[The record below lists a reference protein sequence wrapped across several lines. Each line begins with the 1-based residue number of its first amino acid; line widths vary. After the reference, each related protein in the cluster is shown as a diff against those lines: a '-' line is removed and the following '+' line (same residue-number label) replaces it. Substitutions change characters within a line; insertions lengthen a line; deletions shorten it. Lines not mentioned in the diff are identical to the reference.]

1 MKFTLNPYTLV
12 INQNGVYNFILSGN
26 NPLVSFTPAEEQA
39 AMLENMHNGAFCE
52 YEELCDAFGK
62 DVTDKLM
69 QSGCIVPGTI
79 DTSSMHSRTNAFF
92 LTHNMPEAR
101 EKLSAKKILILGCGG
116 IGTHMAWHMTALG
129 VNSITLVDFDT
140 VEESNLNRQ
149 LLFDRNDAGAVKTD
163 TLKMKLEAINPE
175 IKINTIRAKISSE
188 EELEKIC
195 LTDKYDL
202 VIKAL
207 DSPAQFP
214 DWLDSVAR
222 KHNIV
227 YIAGITMRENVLVG
241 PTFIPGQSSYGWSE
255 LMNAKDEGAEKVYGT
270 SPSLGIMLYHISD
283 ELAVEAFKI
292 LTGYGKPK
300 YTDKILCKNIITD
313 EEHYFQK
320 ESADVENAPVKTENA
335 SGRCLVMN
343 LILMVVTAIA
353 CTQINLF
360 IPFALIMAMVTPFFL
375 YKSSKDVVKCTFVNT
390 TIFAVGILVRLVG
403 SADISSPVSL
413 VSSLVML
420 FGVHSAI
427 TLVSCVVN
435 FFVHKLINRKKIK

>member
-12 INQNGVYNFILSGN
+12 INQNGVYNFILTDHN
-26 NPLVSFTPAEEQA
+26 NPVSFAPSEEQRA
-39 AMLENMHNGAFCE
+39 IIENMHKGEFYE
-52 YEELCDAFGK
+52 YEQLRNALGK
-62 DVTDKLM
+62 EITDKLVQM
-69 QSGCIVPGTI
+69 GCVIPGVI
-79 DTSSMHSRTNAFF
+79 DTNSMHSRTNAFF
-92 LTHNMPEAR
+92 ITHNMPEAR
-101 EKLSAKKILILGCGG
+101 EKLSSKKILILGCGG

-129 VNSITLVDFDT
+129 VKSITLVDFDT

-149 LLFDRNDAGAVKTD
+149 LLFDRNDIGLIKADV
-163 TLKMKLEAINPE
+163 LKLKLEAINPDIE
-175 IKINTIRAKISSE
+175 IKTICTKISSE
-188 EELEKIC
+188 EELENIC

-202 VIKAL
+202 IIKAL

-222 KHNIV
+222 KHSLV
-227 YIAGITMRENVLVG
+227 YIAGITMRENILVG

-255 LMNAKDEGAEKVYGT
+255 LMNVKDEGAEKIYGT
-270 SPSLGIMLYHISD
+270 SPSLGIMLYRISD

-320 ESADVENAPVKTENA
+320 QAESVEKTSVKTENA
-335 SGRCLVMN
+335 SGHSFAIN
-343 LILMVVTAIA
+343 IILMVVMAIA
-353 CTQINLF
+353 CTQITWFAPIALLVAMA
-360 IPFALIMAMVTPFFL
+360 IPFML
-375 YKSSKDVVKCTFVNT
+375 YKSSQDVVKCTFVNA

-403 SADISSPVSL
+403 TVDMSTPASI

-427 TLVSCVVN
+427 TLVACVVN
-435 FFVHKLINRKKIK
+435 FFIQKLVDRKKK

>member
-12 INQNGVYNFILSGN
+12 INQKGVYNFILSDVSSS
-26 NPLVSFTPAEEQA
+26 VSFAPSEEQVSII
-39 AMLENMHNGAFCE
+39 ENMHKGTFYE
-52 YEELCDAFGK
+52 YEELCNAFGK
-62 DVTDKLM
+62 EATDNLVKT
-69 QSGCIVPGTI
+69 GCVIPGTI

-101 EKLSAKKILILGCGG
+101 AKLSSKKILILGCGG

-149 LLFDRNDAGAVKTD
+149 LLFDRNDVGTVKTE
-163 TLKMKLEAINPE
+163 TLKKKLEAINTE
-175 IKINTIRAKISSE
+175 ININTICAKISSE

-202 VIKAL
+202 IIKAL

-222 KHNIV
+222 KHNLT

-255 LMNAKDEGAEKVYGT
+255 LMNVKDGGAEKVYGT
-270 SPSLGIMLYHISD
+270 SPSLGILLYHISD
-283 ELAVEAFKI
+283 ELAIEAFKI

-320 ESADVENAPVKTENA
+320 EASAVENTSVKTENA

-343 LILMVVTAIA
+343 IMLMAAMAIA
-353 CTQINLF
+353 CTQITWF
-360 IPFALIMAMVTPFFL
+360 IPVALVMAMAMPFFL
-375 YKSSKDVVKCTFVNT
+375 YKSSKDVVKCTFINATV
-390 TIFAVGILVRLVG
+390 FAVGILVRLVG
-403 SADISSPVSL
+403 SVDLSSPVSL

-427 TLVSCVVN
+427 TLVACTVN
-435 FFVHKLINRKKIK
+435 FFLHKVVYKNKD